1 MSKTILSNQLFVVFE
16 DVLGLSCYDLKSGNL
31 LWEFG
36 ENKFTVNSY
45 SVVEDKV
52 FVVAQNKDFET
63 YLHVINVLNGNLL
76 ETIESDVEPEYIT
89 FIDRFLYVSGLL
101 GIEIYK

>member
-1 MSKTILSNQLFVVFE
+1 M
-16 DVLGLSCYDLKSGNL
+16 
-31 LWEFG
+31 
-36 ENKFTVNSY
+36 
-45 SVVEDKV
+45 

-63 YLHVINVLNGNLL
+63 YLHIVNMLNGNLL